1 MKVLVVEDEPL
12 LAKALKICLQ
22 RDSMTVDATGDGGSA
37 LEMLELND
45 YDAMVLDRDIPVV
58 HGDEV
63 CRRAVH
69 AYPQVGVLMLTAA
82 GRLDHRVE
90 GLRLGADDYL
100 AKPFEFPELIARL
113 RAISRRTGPRL
124 PTLLRAGDLS
134 LDPFTRQVSRSG
146 VPLSLTNKEFAVLEQ
161 LLRAG
166 GGVLS
171 AEELLAKAWDRN
183 ADPFTNSPRVVIS
196 TLRRKLGRPWPIE
209 TIAGAGYRIITEQA
223 SCPQKDQDS
232 AR

>member
-12 LAKALKICLQ
+12 LARALQVCLR
-22 RDSMTVDATGDGGSA
+22 RDAMTVDATGDGGSA

-63 CRRAVH
+63 CRRAVRAH
-69 AYPQVGVLMLTAA
+69 PGVGVLMLTAA
-82 GRLDHRVE
+82 GRLHDRVE

-146 VPLSLTNKEFAVLEQ
+146 APVSLTNKEFAVLEQ

-166 GGVLS
+166 GAVLS

-209 TIAGAGYRIITEQA
+209 TVPGAGYRIRPGQT
-223 SCPQKDQDS
+223 SCPPQDQDS

>member
-12 LAKALKICLQ
+12 LAKALQICLR
-22 RDSMTVDATGDGGSA
+22 RDSMAVDATSDGGSA
-37 LEMLELND
+37 LEMLEMND

-63 CRRAVH
+63 CRRAVL

-82 GRLDHRVE
+82 GRLDDRVG

-100 AKPFEFPELIARL
+100 TKPFEFPELIARL
-113 RAISRRTGPRL
+113 RAISRRTGARL

-134 LDPFTRQVSRSG
+134 LDPFTRRAARSG
-146 VPLSLTNKEFAVLEQ
+146 VPLSLTNKEFAVLEE
-161 LLRAG
+161 LLRAD

-209 TIAGAGYRIITEQA
+209 TVAGAGYRIA
-223 SCPQKDQDS
+223 LRPVSCSQDD
-232 AR
+232 RGPDR

>member
-1 MKVLVVEDEPL
+1 MKVLVVEDEPM
-12 LAKALKICLQ
+12 LARALQVCLQ
-22 RDSMTVDATGDGGSA
+22 RDSMAVDATGDGGSA
-37 LEMLELND
+37 LEMLSLND

-63 CRRAVH
+63 CRRTAH
-69 AYPQVGVLMLTAA
+69 EHPQVGVLMLTAA
-82 GRLDHRVE
+82 GRLDDRVE

-113 RAISRRTGPRL
+113 RAISRRTGARL
-124 PTLLRAGDLS
+124 PTLLGSGDLS

-146 VPLSLTNKEFAVLEQ
+146 IPLSLTNKEFAVLEQ

-171 AEELLAKAWDRN
+171 AEELLAKAWDQN

-209 TIAGAGYRIITEQA
+209 TVSGAGYRIVPERV
-223 SCPQKDQDS
+223 SCFQEDQDG